1 MFHTCKGLVLTNT
14 ALQWISAHFGHAG
27 LETSWELGN
36 HVELPEFV
44 VLLLL
49 VRERKDG
56 EP

>member
-1 MFHTCKGLVLTNT
+1 MTNT

-49 VRERKDG
+49 VNERMVSHSTKIS
-56 EP
+56 